1 MELPAFQQL
10 NIRRSTRGKRPLR
23 NLTPNDKI
31 RAIQRIHQGETKA
44 SVSRD
49 IGVPEST
56 LRGWCKNE
64 HKLRFMC
71 SQMNEKNEIELIPI
85 YKLDKFQPAAKRY
98 KLDGRDS
105 FNSASNIENLIE
117 FNGMS
122 NLNNIHFDIN
132 DNNYENALLEE
143 TLSDFLRNKS
153 LPDSNEMMKQKLLI
167 KGNQISPGLCSIG
180 QTLSSIS
187 TSTNYKEYHFSPYN
201 LNYYSKLN
209 SSFMS
214 AKSSVVSS
222 SFERSK
228 PKHQH
233 AINRNIDKSALT
245 DPFNEK
251 KYSITYNKWSNIL
264 SAGSNTETIKAST
277 HNTEWND
284 YNVLAIT
291 NRDGINN
298 DKNIVDHN
306 RSNQCSND
314 LRLLQW
320 CKVFNAS
327 LNFLTLAATAATL
340 QPTPVYVHGGG
351 DSKNFTSQTDMTE
364 CIFETQNNI
373 QSYYESEPEDLSKRV
388 SKTSMSITSQSHSSN
403 SFFKEFQVVNKN
415 LQ

>member
-1 MELPAFQQL
+1 MELPVFQQL
-10 NIRRSTRGKRPLR
+10 NIRMRSRGKRPLR

-64 HKLRFMC
+64 HKLRFMY

-85 YKLDKFQPAAKRY
+85 YKLDNFQPAAKIY

-105 FNSASNIENLIE
+105 FNSVINIENLIE
-117 FNGMS
+117 FNEMS
-122 NLNNIHFDIN
+122 NLNSIHLDVN
-132 DNNYENALLEE
+132 YNNYENALLEE

-153 LPDSNEMMKQKLLI
+153 LPDSNEMMKQKLVI

-233 AINRNIDKSALT
+233 PINKNIDKSVLS

-251 KYSITYNKWSNIL
+251 NDLITYNKWSNIL
-264 SAGSNTETIKAST
+264 SESTNTETIKAST

-284 YNVLAIT
+284 CNMLGIT

-298 DKNIVDHN
+298 DKNIVDQN
-306 RSNQCSND
+306 NSKQCNNES
-314 LRLLQW
+314 RLLQW
-320 CKVFNAS
+320 YKVFNTS
-327 LNFLTLAATAATL
+327 LNFFDLISHCCYTTTKPSLCAWTHRHDR
-340 QPTPVYVHGGG
+340 VHFRNT
-351 DSKNFTSQTDMTE
+351 KQ
-364 CIFETQNNI
+364 
-373 QSYYESEPEDLSKRV
+373 YSEL
-388 SKTSMSITSQSHSSN
+388 
-403 SFFKEFQVVNKN
+403 
-415 LQ
+415 L